1 MRGDSPVE
9 IETVA
14 THHGPVVAGEPRHGH
29 AIACAYTAIAGS
41 NATFDA
47 FVPMLRAQSA
57 HELEA
62 AMRAWVEP
70 VNNLVFADVDGH
82 IGYRA
87 RGHVPL
93 RSMANAW
100 VPVPGWTGEHEWRG
114 MIPFEEMP
122 VLRDP
127 DAGFVATANGPI
139 AGASYPH
146 YIGLD
151 YAPSFRTR
159 RVVARIEALEKA
171 TADDMAAIH
180 ADRVCIPARELVGLL
195 GRLRVS
201 AAADP
206 HRDDKHWRAALT
218 RLAAWDGVMDKDQVA
233 PAIYTALRERL
244 DARPDGADPGSA
256 RARGL
261 RHRPGRRRRAHGA
274 DQGAARRDDR
284 QGQPEPLAGGRRVA
298 RGARERARGRGVGPP
313 RGARRR
319 HGRLALGA
327 PAHDAPRAPAGR
339 GLPEAGGDAQPAR
352 RRGRRRRRDGQC
364 RGVRAGRGLSR
375 RAHVRGP
382 LRLRPR
388 RLGVERLGRAPR
400 RLRPSR
406 QPALG
411 RPARGLGRLPAS
423 CRCGTTGPA

>member
-1 MRGDSPVE
+1 
-9 IETVA
+9 
-14 THHGPVVAGEPRHGH
+14 
-29 AIACAYTAIAGS
+29 
-41 NATFDA
+41 
-47 FVPMLRAQSA
+47 
-57 HELEA
+57 
-62 AMRAWVEP
+62 MRAWVEP

-171 TADDMAAIH
+171 TVDDMAAIH

-201 AAADP
+201 AAAEPASRRRALASGADP
-206 HRDDKHWRAALT
+206 PCRVGRRDGQRPGGAGDLRRAA
-218 RLAAWDGVMDKDQVA
+218 RA
-233 PAIYTALRERL
+233 P
-244 DARPDGADPGSA
+244 DARPDDADPGSA

-274 DQGAARRDDR
+274 DQGAARGDDQ

-298 RGARERARGRGVGPP
+298 RGARERARGRGRRTSARRSATTWTAGAGSACTPRVPCTRSSPASRSWRPRSTRPPSRSAATARRSMP
-313 RGARRR
+313 RGSC
-319 HGRLALGA
+319 
-327 PAHDAPRAPAGR
+327 RAPAITSRSRPWLATSFDLADWESSGWVVPHGASGHPGSPHWADQLSAWADCR
-339 GLPEAGGDAQPAR
+339 LLPMRYDWSRIRKEAESTQTLTPA
-352 RRGRRRRRDGQC
+352 
-364 RGVRAGRGLSR
+364 
-375 RAHVRGP
+375 
-382 LRLRPR
+382 
-388 RLGVERLGRAPR
+388 
-400 RLRPSR
+400 
-406 QPALG
+406 
-411 RPARGLGRLPAS
+411 
-423 CRCGTTGPA
+423 